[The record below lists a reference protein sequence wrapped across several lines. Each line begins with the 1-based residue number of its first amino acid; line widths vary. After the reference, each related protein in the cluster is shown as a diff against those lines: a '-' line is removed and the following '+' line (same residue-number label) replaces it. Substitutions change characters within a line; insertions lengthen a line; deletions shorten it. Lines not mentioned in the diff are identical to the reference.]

1 VIAKI
6 TRGSD
11 PGRIGA
17 YLHGPGRAEEHVYDQ
32 RVGGAVI
39 AGTIPVHAVA
49 SPQEWVEEM
58 QIAISR
64 RADITRPV
72 WQVSL
77 RAAPGDRVL
86 ADAEWAH
93 AAQGFAQR
101 LGFDDHPW
109 VAVRHARDHVH
120 LVVSRVDHDGVVWH
134 GKFDRRMAQQACV
147 QLEAEHH
154 LIRAPRSQA
163 VTVAPGQRL
172 VAHARADGQLTQ
184 GEWQRGVGTRAAPA
198 RVVLA
203 ERVHTAAALAA
214 GRGRRGFEEELARLG
229 VAFQANEASTGR
241 MNGYRF
247 ADPAHRDP
255 AGVAVWFKASQLD
268 KSLSWAALSTRLA
281 DPPLPAVELPARRL
295 LQTRTGRDRDLAA
308 AQDRARGDRDRAAAR
323 DRAGAHQELHRVETR
338 WARTW
343 TDRSHPDRDQA
354 RVEQLRRQ
362 LHLTLQPGDH
372 VPALT
377 ELAEAANHEH
387 IRQILSHSPPPG
399 SRPSRRADAEAEA
412 EIHASRS
419 RSYHP
424 PGPDHD
430 HGLGR

>member
-11 PGRIGA
+11 PGRIGG
-17 YLHGPGRAEEHVYDQ
+17 YLHGPGRAEEHVYEQ

-39 AGTIPVHAVA
+39 GGTIPVHAVHT
-49 SPQEWVEEM
+49 SQEWVAEM
-58 QIAISR
+58 QLAIGR
-64 RADITRPV
+64 RPDITRPV

-86 ADAEWAH
+86 GDAEWAH

-101 LGFDDHPW
+101 LGFGNHPW
-109 VAVRHARDHVH
+109 VAVRHAPDHVH
-120 LVVSRVDHDGVVWH
+120 LVVSRVDHDGAVWH
-134 GKFDRRMAQQACV
+134 GKFDRRAAQQACAV
-147 QLEAEHH
+147 LEAEHH

-163 VTVAPGQRL
+163 VTVQPGQRL
-172 VAHARADGQLTQ
+172 VAHARTDGQLTQ
-184 GEWQRGVGTRAAPA
+184 GEWQRGVATRAAPT

-214 GRGRRGFEEELARLG
+214 GRGRRGFEEELGRLG

-241 MNGYRF
+241 MSGYRF

-255 AGVAVWFKASQLD
+255 GGVAVWFKASQLD

-281 DPPLPAVELPARRL
+281 DPPLPAVELPPRRL
-295 LQTRTGRDRDLAA
+295 LQTRSGRDRELTA
-308 AQDRARGDRDRAAAR
+308 AQDRARAARDATAHADRAAA
-323 DRAGAHQELHRVETR
+323 HQDLARVETR

-343 TDRSHPDRDQA
+343 EDRAHPDRDQA

-372 VPALT
+372 VPALS
-377 ELAEAANHEH
+377 ELAETANHEH

-399 SRPSRRADAEAEA
+399 SRRSPRAAAEAEA
-412 EIHASRS
+412 EASHSPS

-424 PGPDHD
+424 PGHDHD